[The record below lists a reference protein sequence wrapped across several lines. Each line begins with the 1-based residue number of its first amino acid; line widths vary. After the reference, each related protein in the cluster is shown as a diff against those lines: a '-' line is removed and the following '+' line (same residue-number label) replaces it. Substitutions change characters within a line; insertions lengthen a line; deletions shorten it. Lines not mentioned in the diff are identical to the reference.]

1 MAGRE
6 SNPEALRARAQ
17 ELINRAKKIEE
28 RKFKEV
34 GQLVYEHYKK
44 DFSNFDIEQ
53 FKSQV
58 REAFKGKKRG

>member
-1 MAGRE
+1 MSGE
-6 SNPEALRARAQ
+6 SNPEALKAKAQ

-44 DFSNFDIEQ
+44 DFSEFDIVHIRTEIWK
-53 FKSQV
+53 F
-58 REAFKGKKRG
+58 